1 MYLTKDQLEN
11 VFRYNI
17 VTTIDLCI
25 VKNKK
30 ILLGKRKN
38 NPAKDF
44 YFVPGGRI
52 RKEEKINIALERII
66 KNEIGQKIIKDD
78 RKNIDFLGIFEHFY
92 EENFLGN
99 KEFSSHYIVLAY
111 MINVSYLSDINND
124 TFMNQHSD
132 LIWHD
137 YNNESN
143 NIKIHKYSIEY
154 LNQIK
159 KTKNN

>member
-1 MYLTKDQLEN
+1 MYLSKDQLSD

-17 VTTIDLCI
+17 VTSIDICI

-30 ILLGKRKN
+30 ILLGKRRN

-52 RKEEKINIALERII
+52 VKEETIDNALNRII
-66 KNEIGQKIIKDD
+66 KVETGISTLRKKNKKI
-78 RKNIDFLGIFEHFY
+78 NFLGVFEHFY

-111 MINVSYLSDINND
+111 LLDANSLSRINRDI
-124 TFMNQHSD
+124 FMNQHSD
-132 LIWHD
+132 LIWYD
-137 YNNESN
+137 ITRKEMDI
-143 NIKIHKYSIEY
+143 NIHEYSTIY
-154 LNQIK
+154 INQI
-159 KTKNN
+159 TKILK